1 MTTTDETRVTDKEIE
16 ASIEWSRKW
25 LHTAGLEPI
34 SYRMYSTI
42 VALADRLAARAE
54 EYAAS
59 VNDLS
64 AKLAARDAEIAEVLD
79 FFGSFDLLCRVV
91 PVGAI
96 KSRCGACQRCLS
108 AAFLS
113 KHGRRT
119 P

>member
-1 MTTTDETRVTDKEIE
+1 MTDEELA
-16 ASIEWSRKW
+16 ASIAWSRKW

-42 VALADRLAARAE
+42 VALADR
-54 EYAAS
+54 
-59 VNDLS
+59 
-64 AKLAARDAEIAEVLD
+64 LAARDAEIAEVLD